1 MDLYIQQAEALSARY
16 YPQWIAIANG
26 EVLSS
31 GDSEQEARV
40 KAMDSPEVFLPFVI
54 KAGEAPQR
62 VRMRTIRIAKSFASA
77 RSSHDELDDA

>member
-1 MDLYIQQAEALSARY
+1 MSARY

-40 KAMDSPEVFLPFVI
+40 KAMESPNVLLPFVI
-54 KAGEAPQR
+54 KAGEALPQ
-62 VRMRTIRIAKSFASA
+62 VRISTIRVGKSVAST
-77 RSSHDELDDA
+77 RSSQYELDDA